1 MTIEMEPRP
10 ARDFLAHCVAST
22 TGNPLLERIRD
33 RSAEATLAVYR
44 LAKNAMVHAI
54 DNDAVVT
61 TAEQSAEILS
71 GFAAEVGGAA
81 TITFVE
87 DTVFVCGQLL
97 RASRKVY
104 EAATELGRLLGRV
117 DVSEVG
123 FEAGVERADL
133 LAFATALAGG
143 VREPARKGELLAT
156 QIRHVL
162 ARRVDTSLME
172 QEDDADQ
179 PLARQILRSYA
190 VALMVMRQFFD
201 AIASGTTVLPHR
213 VKRLAQRLVVL
224 TESGDPAAFGVLAM
238 ANAHRHDAGRAVQA
252 ALLSLVVGRQITTDR
267 VALARLAMAALVAE
281 AGRVRVAGPERRDRL
296 VALPDSVEV
305 TVPATTA
312 AVGIATGGI
321 NIQNAERVVVAWEAT
336 WLERSNLLGPLYG
349 GKSGL
354 PQAQILRLVRRLLER
369 LAPRD
374 SSRPLSPID
383 ALEAVASEPG
393 ADRALIRLLVRALGV
408 IPASSVVEFETG
420 EWAVVVGPSKNPE
433 ALHLPLVRLVTDRKG
448 RALDAPKEVDL
459 GRATQARTY
468 PRIVNIIEPDRAR
481 FNVTKPFLTG
491 AG

>member
-1 MTIEMEPRP
+1 
-10 ARDFLAHCVAST
+10 VAST

-44 LAKNAMVHAI
+44 LVKNVLVHAI
-54 DNDAVVT
+54 DNDAVVS

-71 GFAAEVGGAA
+71 GFAAEVGGSA

-104 EAATELGRLLGRV
+104 EAAVELGKVLGRV
-117 DVSEVG
+117 EVSEVG
-123 FEAGVERADL
+123 FEPGLERADL
-133 LAFATALAGG
+133 LSFGALLATGL
-143 VREPARKGELLAT
+143 REPERRGDLLAT
-156 QIRHVL
+156 QIPHVF
-162 ARRVDTSLME
+162 ARRVDTTLVE
-172 QEDDADQ
+172 QEDDANQ
-179 PLARQILRSYA
+179 PLSQQILRCYA

-201 AIASGTTVLPHR
+201 AVAAGTTVMPHR

-224 TESGDPAAFGVLAM
+224 TESGDPAVFGMLAM
-238 ANAHRHDAGRAVQA
+238 AHAHRHDAGRAVQA

-296 VALPDSVEV
+296 VALPDSVDA
-305 TVPATTA
+305 TVPAAAA
-312 AVGIATGGI
+312 AVAIATGGI
-321 NIQNAERVVVAWEAT
+321 NIQNAERAVVAWEAT
-336 WLERSNLLGPLYG
+336 WLERTERLGPLYG
-349 GKSGL
+349 GKSAL
-354 PQAQILRLVRRLLER
+354 PQAQILRLARGLLDR

-374 SSRPLSPID
+374 SGRALSPID

-393 ADRALIRLLVRALGV
+393 VDRALVRLLVRALGV

-420 EWAVVVGPSKNPE
+420 EWAVVVGPSKNPD
-433 ALHLPLVRLVTDRKG
+433 ARHLPLVRLLTDRSG
-448 RALDAPKEVDL
+448 RALDSPKEVDL

-468 PRIVNIIEPDRAR
+468 PRIVNIIEPDRVR